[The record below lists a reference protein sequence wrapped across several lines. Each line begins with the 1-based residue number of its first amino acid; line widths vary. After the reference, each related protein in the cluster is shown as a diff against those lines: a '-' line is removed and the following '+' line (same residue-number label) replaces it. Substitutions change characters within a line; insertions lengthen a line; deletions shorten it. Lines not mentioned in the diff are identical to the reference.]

1 MPRVMFTI
9 SYGVKPEMRDTYL
22 SLIAQ
27 LKTRF
32 RAKAANDY
40 SVFEAKGKR
49 NTFTEIFVTESL
61 EEFETLE
68 DNQDEATQGLV
79 EKLEECMER
88 GGRKYSTLVEIE

>member
-32 RAKAANDY
+32 RAKTANDY
-40 SVFEAKGKR
+40 SVFEAKGKK
-49 NTFTEIFVTESL
+49 NTFTEVFVTKSL

-68 DNQDEATQGLV
+68 DNQDGTTQELL
-79 EKLEECMER
+79 EKMEECMER
-88 GGRKYSTLVEIE
+88 GGRKYSTLVETE